1 MNNFTEEQLE
11 RLKPYDT
18 LIRQVMQSQCFTGVT
33 TDEVE
38 ELREIYEESQGV
50 RREVKTYCGYCV
62 MDLIQDIGRVY
73 LPQLERMA
81 ENKRGRKKKSDQE

>member
-1 MNNFTEEQLE
+1 MKDFTEEQLE
-11 RLKPYDT
+11 RLKPHEA
-18 LIRQVMQSQCFTGVT
+18 LIRRVMNSHYFTGVT
-33 TDEVE
+33 TEEVN

-81 ENKRGRKKKSDQE
+81 EKKRGRKKKAEQE